1 MLWPFVAIYLR
12 SSLIDSWL
20 VHFLALSFV
29 LSSTNV
35 FFASVVSACQ
45 LGRKCTRLMSSSFSF
60 KPVIEFVISQDRIKP
75 EDQVDSS
82 KSSVGIDSVVLR
94 NADSVVIANIYQ
106 RI

>member
-1 MLWPFVAIYLR
+1 
-12 SSLIDSWL
+12 
-20 VHFLALSFV
+20 
-29 LSSTNV
+29 
-35 FFASVVSACQ
+35 
-45 LGRKCTRLMSSSFSF
+45 MSSSFSF